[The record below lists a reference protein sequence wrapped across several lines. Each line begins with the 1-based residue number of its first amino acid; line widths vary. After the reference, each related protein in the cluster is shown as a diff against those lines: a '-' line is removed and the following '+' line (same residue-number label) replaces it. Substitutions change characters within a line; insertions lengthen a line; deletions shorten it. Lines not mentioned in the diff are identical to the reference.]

1 MVFGATTLD
10 RKQLSL
16 IVLTSLVGVTCV
28 TEPAAH
34 ITLFAQEATQ
44 SAAEVSYIRLAD
56 PKTAEALKLTDEQR
70 LKVADLMA
78 QRANELGN
86 AAPTDRAGVLA
97 RFEKGLSDVLTD
109 EQRAQ
114 LIKQSSDLRLKFNFR
129 FQRWAEVLDWY
140 AKQCDLSLVIDAPP
154 PGTFNYSDTKD
165 YSQVEAMDLLNS
177 VLSTKGYTLIR
188 RDRMLLVIDLQEG
201 LPEGLIP
208 RVEIADLDKRGK
220 FEIVSV
226 IFPLG
231 DLDPA
236 AVKTEITPLLGTFGT
251 SVSLPLTKQLLVTDA
266 AGVIRAISAVIASM
280 PKTPATTATAAAPPE
295 LAVFPVSAADAK
307 VAEEVLVKMFPAAK
321 VVADIKAQQINAFAT
336 PTELAA
342 IKGVVEQMQAHNPPD
357 KKPRLEV
364 YPVRTPNSAQL
375 VANLALVAPLAR
387 ITFDAREQQIVA
399 FGSPE
404 DQANLKA
411 SIEKLSAGGTVEQN
425 RQMEIYP
432 LFKADPTSTVT
443 LLQAILPQARFTVDP
458 QTRRLVVIGSPDD
471 QKAIKAILEQ
481 LQSTTPGPET
491 QTLQFYPLERS
502 LPATAITTLTTLA
515 PKAQIVANT
524 DGRQLQVLAN
534 TADHAVIRSNLDEL
548 QKGLLPPEK
557 RLLVIYPVTAIQ
569 RTRFRSVMPSLTTD
583 FPDIRIVPETDPTE
597 VAIWAKVSQHEIL
610 RTLMESMKSDVADE
624 ARPQLVI
631 HPLREADPTTA
642 ISILKS
648 LVPAATVSLD
658 AVNRQV
664 VAIATTDDQ
673 AAIKASLEKLQP
685 NEMGRDAPVV
695 RFYPLE
701 QPLPAT
707 TIAAFAKLV
716 PKATVTS
723 DTEGKWLQVVAT
735 QVDHRLVKS
744 NLDEIVSSLPS
755 AEKRKLVVYAV
766 TPAQRL
772 RFQTLLPTL
781 TVDFPDIRTVADAG
795 MNEISIWAKP
805 TQHVVLKGVLDELK
819 REVPADEKNR
829 LVSYPLKFADPTAT
843 STALQLLFPGA
854 KITVDATTNRLLI
867 WTRPDDHPAIKQ
879 AIDELDGEK
888 LSENQ
893 EKVSV
898 YPVPEI
904 DLDVALG
911 LLQGMLPKVK
921 MLKDTK
927 AKTIVAWGRKTDQLL
942 IERTLNSM
950 RSSADGDQK
959 ARLKIYPAGR
969 VSASSMID
977 VLRSTLPNARLAID
991 PKTGGLAALGTA
1003 ADHAEIQSALSQ
1015 MNDLGTIQH
1024 ARLATYTLSKIRGSS
1039 AVTLFGQAVPEA
1051 RVSVGQDPTQLIVW
1065 AKNEDHAAIERIVE
1079 QLEDEAAATP
1089 GLVPKSY
1096 FIRTIAAA
1104 TAIPLF
1110 NRVVPKAVLNPGTD
1124 PNRLIAFASPA
1135 DHAVIDQVIKQLDVE
1150 HGPGTSIE
1158 FYDVFRV
1165 DADAALR
1172 LVQAVLQK
1180 HPIGTSVALIP
1191 GTNQLYVEA
1200 RPDQHE
1206 MIQTALSRLK
1216 TTAESGLEVF
1226 QLDIV
1231 DPIAAESMIRRMFS
1245 GTRLNAPIVE
1255 PDGATQKLYVR
1266 GTKDQIQRVRELL
1279 EKMGETSLSTGTGT
1293 SNRRVRVI
1301 PFNGDTEAAIQEIQR
1316 IWPKL
1321 RSNELRVIPTDSL
1334 KSNQI
1339 LPRSIKD
1346 SKSSDAK
1353 EDSGTKVD
1361 VPLAPVP
1368 DKLPAN
1374 SDGGKPDASQ
1384 NRPKIDDQKTRT
1396 PKPIFTGRTPAESGI
1411 TLAQATDKPES
1422 APADDKNAAP
1432 IVIMPRDGTITLF
1445 SDDPDALDQLDKLLR
1460 AVSPPSEVGG
1470 RGFAVYALK
1479 YAGATSVAETV
1490 RQSLRIQNS
1499 TGGSRFGQS
1508 GPTVVAD
1515 ERLNAIVV
1523 HASRADRVAIER
1535 LIETLDSSEIQDSF
1549 TSNKPR
1555 RVPVKNGSAAQIE
1568 QVLRLVYKAQ
1578 LSTGGG
1584 RKELPIPSGLDPQI
1598 AATLQQLNAM
1608 NTGPLLTLSVDDAT
1622 NAIVIMAPTTL
1633 AEQVTALIEELDRA
1647 ALTENSQTTNIISTQ
1662 RMSSARAQKVLNLI
1676 LEKSR
1681 RQGKR

>member
-1 MVFGATTLD
+1 MD
-10 RKQLSL
+10 RKRLSS
-16 IVLTSLVGVTCV
+16 IALTAIFAAIWMFQPSAQIALLSQ
-28 TEPAAH
+28 ESSQPA
-34 ITLFAQEATQ
+34 TD
-44 SAAEVSYIRLAD
+44 VSFIRLAD
-56 PKTAEALKLTDEQR
+56 PKTADALKLTDEQR
-70 LKVADLMA
+70 LKIAELMTL
-78 QRANELGN
+78 RATELGTT
-86 AAPTDRAGVLA
+86 APTDRAAILT
-97 RFEKGLSDVLTD
+97 RFEKSLSDVLTD
-109 EQRAQ
+109 DQRTQ
-114 LIKQSSDLRLKFNFR
+114 LIKQASDLRLKFNFR

-165 YSQVEAMDLLNS
+165 YSQVEALDLLNS

-188 RDRMLLVIDLQEG
+188 RERMLLVIDLQEG

-208 RVEIADLDKRGK
+208 RVDIADMDKRGK
-220 FEIVSV
+220 FEFVSV
-226 IFPLG
+226 IFPMG
-231 DLDPA
+231 DLDPT

-251 SVSLPLTKQLLVTDA
+251 SVSLPLTKQLLVTDT
-266 AGVIRAISAVIASM
+266 AGVIRAISAVISSM
-280 PKTPATTATAAAPPE
+280 PKTPASTAAATVSPE

-321 VVADIKAQQINAFAT
+321 VVADIKAQQINAFGT

-364 YPVRTPNSAQL
+364 YPVRTPNSTQL

-387 ITFDAREQQIVA
+387 ITFDPREQQIVA

-411 SIEKLSAGGTVEQN
+411 SIEKLSAGGTIEQN
-425 RQMEIYP
+425 RQMEIYQ

-443 LLQAILPQARFTVDP
+443 LLQGILPQARFTVDP
-458 QTRRLVVIGSPDD
+458 QTKRLVVIASSDD
-471 QKAIKAILEQ
+471 HKAIKAILDQ
-481 LQSTTPGPET
+481 LQSTKTGPET
-491 QTLQFYPLERS
+491 QTLQFYPLDRPI
-502 LPATAITTLTTLA
+502 PATAVTTLTTLA

-534 TADHAVIRSNLDEL
+534 SADHAIIKSNLDEL
-548 QKGLLPPEK
+548 LKGLLPPEK
-557 RLLVIYPVTAIQ
+557 RALVIYPVAATQ
-569 RTRFRSVMPSLTTD
+569 RTRFRSVMPSLATD

-597 VAIWAKVSQHEIL
+597 VAIWAKPSQHEIL
-610 RTLMESMKSDVADE
+610 RTLIDSLKAEVADD

-631 HPLREADPTTA
+631 HPLHDADPTTA
-642 ISILKS
+642 VSVLKS
-648 LVPAATVSLD
+648 LVPASTVSLD
-658 AVNRQV
+658 AVNRQI
-664 VAIATTDDQ
+664 VAIAAAQDQ

-685 NEMGRDAPVV
+685 TEMGRDAPVV

-707 TIAAFAKLV
+707 TVAAFSKLV

-723 DTEGKWLQVVAT
+723 DTDGKWLQVVAT
-735 QVDHRLVKS
+735 QSDHKLLKN
-744 NLDEIVSSLPS
+744 NLDEIVGSLPF
-755 AEKRKLVVYAV
+755 AEKRKLQVYAV
-766 TPAQRL
+766 TPPQRL

-781 TVDFPDIRTVADAG
+781 TVEFPDIRTVSDTG

-805 TQHVVLKGVLDELK
+805 AQHVVLKGILDELK
-819 REVPADEKNR
+819 RELPADEKNR
-829 LVSYPLKFADPTAT
+829 LVSYPLKFADPAAT

-854 KITVDATTNRLLI
+854 KITVDAMTNRLLI

-898 YPVPEI
+898 YPVPEV

-921 MLKDTK
+921 MMKDAK
-927 AKTIVAWGRKTDQLL
+927 AKTIVAWGRKSDQLL
-942 IERTLNSM
+942 IERTLTAM
-950 RSSADGDQK
+950 RASADGDQK
-959 ARLKIYPAGR
+959 ARLKIYPAGK
-969 VSASSMID
+969 VSTASVID
-977 VLRSTLPNARLAID
+977 VLRTTLPNARLAVD
-991 PKTGGLAALGTA
+991 PKTGGLAALGTV

-1015 MNDLGTIQH
+1015 MNELGTNQNT
-1024 ARLATYTLSKIRGSS
+1024 RLATYTLSKIRGSS
-1039 AVTLFGQAVPEA
+1039 AVTLLTQAVPDA
-1051 RVSVGQDPTQLIVW
+1051 RISVGQDPTQLIVW
-1065 AKNEDHAAIERIVE
+1065 AKNEDQAAIEKIVE
-1079 QLEDEAAATP
+1079 QLEHEAAAAP

-1096 FIRTIAAA
+1096 FIRTIAAS
-1104 TAIPLF
+1104 TAIPLL
-1110 NRVVPKAVLNPGTD
+1110 NRVVPKAVLSPGAD
-1124 PNRLIAFASPA
+1124 PSRLIAFASPA
-1135 DHAVIDQVIKQLDVE
+1135 DHAVIEQVIKQLDVE
-1150 HGPGTSIE
+1150 HGSGAEIE
-1158 FYDVFRV
+1158 FYDVYRV

-1172 LVQAVLQK
+1172 LVQAILQK

-1200 RPDQHE
+1200 RPEQHE
-1206 MIQTALSRLK
+1206 MIQAALSKLK

-1226 QLDIV
+1226 QLDVV
-1231 DPIAAESMIRRMFS
+1231 DPIAAEGMIRRMFS
-1245 GTRLNAPIVE
+1245 GTRQSAPIVE
-1255 PDGATQKLYVR
+1255 PDGTTQKLFVR
-1266 GTKDQIQRVRELL
+1266 GTKDQLQRVRELL
-1279 EKMGETSLSTGTGT
+1279 EKMGETSLSTGAAT

-1301 PFNGDTEAAIQEIQR
+1301 PFSGDTEAAIEEIQR

-1321 RSNELRVIPTDSL
+1321 RTNELRVIPTDSL
-1334 KSNQI
+1334 KSNQR
-1339 LPRSIKD
+1339 LPRSLKD
-1346 SKSSDAK
+1346 SKSS
-1353 EDSGTKVD
+1353 GTKTD
-1361 VPLAPVP
+1361 AGTKTDLPLTPVP
-1368 DKLPAN
+1368 EKAPADADKEKSGAVQDR
-1374 SDGGKPDASQ
+1374 SKVEG
-1384 NRPKIDDQKTRT
+1384 
-1396 PKPIFTGRTPAESGI
+1396 PKPSAPKPTSTGGTQTASPIA
-1411 TLAQATDKPES
+1411 LAQATDKPDAGTNDEKS
-1422 APADDKNAAP
+1422 TAP
-1432 IVIMPRDGTITLF
+1432 IVVMPRDGSITLF

-1460 AVSPPSEVGG
+1460 AVAPPTEVGG

-1523 HASRADRVAIER
+1523 HASRADRLAIER

-1555 RVPVKNGSAAQIE
+1555 RIAVKNGSASQIE

-1608 NTGPLLTLSVDDAT
+1608 NTGPLLTLSVDEAS
-1622 NAIVIMAPTTL
+1622 NAIVVMAPANL
-1633 AEQVTALIEELDRA
+1633 ADQVTALIEELDRA
-1647 ALTENSQTTNIISTQ
+1647 ALAENSQTTNIISTQ

-1676 LEKSR
+1676 MEKSR